1 MKFYELKELEEA
13 ILRNALAPEMLEA
26 ARVDGFETMQDI
38 GRGMIRDGIIS
49 VEEYTRVL
57 VLS

>member
-1 MKFYELKELEEA
+1 
-13 ILRNALAPEMLEA
+13 MLEA